1 MKLKKITAVISA
13 TAVLACS
20 GYFSSSIVSAES
32 GSSPDAYYNLS
43 SYSIKKSFLT
53 ETFDG
58 YMRVYVPDK
67 EKDNNIRIE
76 YFDKSF
82 NLMSKKSVPREL
94 EYWGGFF
101 EGKDNYFTIEG
112 TANKDEIDSNEVI
125 RVNKYDKSWNKLG
138 TAKITSNGEMF
149 GGQVR
154 YPFDYGCCE
163 VTELNGNLYIG
174 MGHQGYVDESVGQ
187 GHQGL
192 LLLMVDENTMTGKVA
207 DCDLWH
213 SFSQYLTN
221 DGSSIYLLEE
231 SEGSRISL
239 LTKYNPADLPADY
252 FDSQDEAT
260 ILKYGG
266 NRESVWSVATYAS
279 CNGITL
285 SDNNVLTLG
294 TSIDQSKYGND
305 YTYNIY
311 LGVTPKNNVKTEST
325 ELKWITN
332 IPSSSE
338 NSFYGNGVSDAEIT
352 KINDNRFMI
361 SWNQRDESSDYSN
374 KTLSDYND
382 PLSENK
388 LHYIFIDGNG
398 NKLSNEYT
406 VDAAF
411 SDCRPIYNGSEVVF
425 YASDDNTVDFYTINA
440 STGDFNKKVCK
451 SAGDLL
457 GDINGDGSIDS
468 KDAVLVLK
476 SYAESLVSG
485 ENTFYSAG
493 DINGDDKVD
502 SKDAVIILKYY
513 AATLTGFSGDIS
525 EFI

>member
-20 GYFSSSIVSAES
+20 GCFSSSIVSAES

-43 SYSIKKSFLT
+43 SYSIKRSFLT
-53 ETFDG
+53 ETSDG

-82 NLMSKKSVPREL
+82 NLTSKKSIPREL

-138 TAKITSNGEMF
+138 IAKITGEKGF
-149 GGQVR
+149 GAQVR

-192 LLLMVDENTMTGKVA
+192 LLLVVDESTMTGKVA

-231 SEGSRISL
+231 SEGSEKSI

-260 ILKYGG
+260 ILEYGG
-266 NRESVWSVATYAS
+266 ERTSAWAVKTYAS
-279 CNGITL
+279 CNGITI

-311 LGVTPKNNVKTEST
+311 LGVTPKNSVKTEST

-361 SWNQRDESSDYSN
+361 SWSQMDEINYYDE
-374 KTLSDYND
+374 KLSDYDD
-382 PLSENK
+382 PLSGNK

-398 NKLSNEYT
+398 NKLTNEYT

-451 SAGDLL
+451 GSGDLL

-485 ENTFYSAG
+485 EDTFYSAG
-493 DINGDDKVD
+493 DVNGDKKVD

>member
-20 GYFSSSIVSAES
+20 GCFSSSIVSAES

-43 SYSIKKSFLT
+43 SYSIKRSFLT
-53 ETFDG
+53 ETSDG

-82 NLMSKKSVPREL
+82 NLTSKKSIPREL

-138 TAKITSNGEMF
+138 TAKITGEKGF
-149 GGQVR
+149 GAQVR

-192 LLLMVDENTMTGKVA
+192 LLLVVDESTMTGKVA

-231 SEGSRISL
+231 SEGSEKSI

-260 ILKYGG
+260 ILEYGG
-266 NRESVWSVATYAS
+266 ERTSAWAVKTYAS
-279 CNGITL
+279 CNGITI

-294 TSIDQSKYGND
+294 TSIDQLKYGND

-311 LGVTPKNNVKTEST
+311 LGVTPKNSVKTEST

-361 SWNQRDESSDYSN
+361 SWSQMDEINYYDE
-374 KTLSDYND
+374 KLSDYDD
-382 PLSENK
+382 PLSGNK

-398 NKLSNEYT
+398 NKLTNEYT

-451 SAGDLL
+451 GSGDLL

-485 ENTFYSAG
+485 EDTFYSAG
-493 DINGDDKVD
+493 DVNGDKKVD